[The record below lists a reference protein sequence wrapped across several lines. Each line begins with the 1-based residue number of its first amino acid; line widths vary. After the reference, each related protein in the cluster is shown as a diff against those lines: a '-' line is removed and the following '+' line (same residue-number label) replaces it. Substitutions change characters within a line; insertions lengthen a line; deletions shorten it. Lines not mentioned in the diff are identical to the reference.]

1 MARETVS
8 PRVSPPLSFKVWLR
22 VRSWPACL
30 QTLTVETLFLA
41 ALPLA
46 DRQNERERRT
56 LYETLAAKDLCD
68 LLGPVASNRILGI
81 AMELSKTTSLFP
93 HVSRFIMLTVAAV
106 ALPLS
111 LPSQTPRE
119 LIGEAC
125 YNELQHRERK
135 TLWSYTAERHNH
147 DQVFREQVIETV
159 DGPVRHLLAVDGH
172 PPTSAQM
179 KEETDRHQELL
190 KNPSARRAIR
200 KQRDD
205 DDKTM
210 QELLRIIPDA
220 FIFEDQGNEGESE
233 RIAFHPN
240 PGFKPKTY
248 EQRVLHALDGI
259 VFIDLREKRI
269 ARLSGSLETRV
280 KFGYGLIGH
289 VEQGG
294 TTEITRVNLSP
305 GVWETSAQKIDID
318 GRLVMLKTIDKHQEE
333 SRTGFEP
340 VSLDTTF
347 AQALDKFGQ
356 K

>member
-1 MARETVS
+1 M
-8 PRVSPPLSFKVWLR
+8 K
-22 VRSWPACL
+22 
-30 QTLTVETLFLA
+30 
-41 ALPLA
+41 
-46 DRQNERERRT
+46 RERRT
-56 LYETLAAKDLCD
+56 LYETLASKDLCD
-68 LLGPVASNRILGI
+68 SLGPVASNRILGI
-81 AMELSKTTSLFP
+81 AMELSRTISLFP
-93 HVSRFIMLTVAAV
+93 HVSRFIMLTVVAAV
-106 ALPLS
+106 ALPPS
-111 LPSQTPRE
+111 LPSQTPKE

-147 DQVFREQVIETV
+147 DHVFREQVIETV

-172 PPTSAQM
+172 PPTSGQM
-179 KEETDRHQELL
+179 KEEEYQHQELL
-190 KNPSARRAIR
+190 KNLIGRRAIR

-205 DDKTM
+205 DEKTM
-210 QELLRIIPDA
+210 DELLPVIPDA
-220 FIFEDQGNEGESE
+220 FVFEDQGKEGESE

-259 VFIDLREKRI
+259 VFIDLQEKRI
-269 ARLSGSLETRV
+269 ARLSGSLGTRV

-289 VEQGG
+289 VAQGG

-305 GVWETSAQKIDID
+305 GVWKTSAEKIDID
-318 GRLVMLKTIDKHQEE
+318 GRIAMLKTINKHQDE

-340 VSLDTTF
+340 VPPDTTF
-347 AQALDKFGQ
+347 AHALDRFGQ